1 MPMAGRSAELP
12 SERCI
17 DMSRVRVVFAGGGT
31 GGHLFP
37 AIALAD
43 EIRKTDPD
51 AEILFVGT
59 STKIEARVVPA
70 AGYQFRTI
78 WISGFHRSFRPRNL
92 LFPVKVVVALFQARS
107 ILASYKPDVVVGTGG
122 YVSGPVLRTAMMMRI
137 PTLIQEQNSYPGVT
151 TRALAVK
158 ADEVHLT
165 FENSAKY
172 FRRTDNL
179 FFTGNPTRGS
189 LDAVKRQDA
198 LKLFG
203 FDPASA
209 DKTVLVVGGSLGA
222 RTINQAIAQSLGA
235 LVKHGC
241 RVIWQTGHDGFDAA
255 RRAAAGF
262 SAGSVWV
269 GSFIDRMDCAYAA
282 SDLVVCRAGATTI
295 AELTRLGKPSIM
307 VPYPYAAANHQVEN
321 ARALAAAGA
330 AEVVMDADAGDKLEG
345 AIIKLLSGPG
355 LEAMGRCA
363 AGFGKPDAAKII
375 AGRILALAHQR
386 RSQMEK

>member
-1 MPMAGRSAELP
+1 MRMAEQSAVLP

-17 DMSRVRVVFAGGGT
+17 EMSRVRVVFAGGGT

-43 EIRKTDPD
+43 EIRKTNPD

-70 AGYQFRTI
+70 AGYKFRTI
-78 WISGFHRSFRPRNL
+78 WISGFHRNFRPSNL
-92 LFPVKVVVALFQARS
+92 LFPVKIVVALFQARS
-107 ILASYKPDVVVGTGG
+107 ILGSFKPDVVVGTGG

-189 LDAVKRQDA
+189 LDAVKRHDA

-203 FDPASA
+203 FDSVST

-222 RTINQAIAQSLGA
+222 DR
-235 LVKHGC
+235 K
-241 RVIWQTGHDGFDAA
+241 
-255 RRAAAGF
+255 
-262 SAGSVWV
+262 SVV
-269 GSFIDRMDCAYAA
+269 
-282 SDLVVCRAGATTI
+282 
-295 AELTRLGKPSIM
+295 
-307 VPYPYAAANHQVEN
+307 
-321 ARALAAAGA
+321 
-330 AEVVMDADAGDKLEG
+330 
-345 AIIKLLSGPG
+345 
-355 LEAMGRCA
+355 
-363 AGFGKPDAAKII
+363 
-375 AGRILALAHQR
+375 
-386 RSQMEK
+386 